1 MKPPSEGTASAQA
14 INAAID
20 VRELHGPEA
29 VDSILSDFADLEP
42 VPMEQDPKQPTFQ
55 ESQRHALRA
64 EMKGTK

>member
-1 MKPPSEGTASAQA
+1 MKPSEGTASSQRL
-14 INAAID
+14 NTAID

-29 VDSILSDFADLEP
+29 VDSILSDFTDLEL
-42 VPMEQDPKQPTFQ
+42 VPLEQDPKQPTFQ